1 MSGMRVVTLVLAPL
15 LLVSTACAVQQ
26 QNAKEQQLTVG
37 VVQKQIRAGMSQA
50 EVAEALGSPNIV
62 TRDSDGKE
70 AWIYDK
76 IGTEA
81 SYASSGGGG
90 SILILSASHSTSVSQ
105 TTQRTLTVIIKFGAD
120 GRVESFT
127 YHASKF

>member
-1 MSGMRVVTLVLAPL
+1 MGRIRVTAPAWMGL
-15 LLVSTACAVQQ
+15 LLLLAACAVQQ
-26 QNAKEQQLTVG
+26 GPKEQQLTVG

-62 TRDSDGKE
+62 TRDSDGRE

-81 SYASSGGGG
+81 SYSSSGGGG
-90 SILILSASHSTSVSQ
+90 SILILSASHATSVSQ

-120 GRVESFT
+120 QRVESFT

>member
-1 MSGMRVVTLVLAPL
+1 MRVATLILAPL

-26 QNAKEQQLTVG
+26 QGPKEQQLTVG

-62 TRDSDGKE
+62 TRDSDGRE

-76 IGTEA
+76 IGTQA
-81 SYASSGGGG
+81 SYSSAGGGG
-90 SILILSASHSTSVSQ
+90 SILILSASHSSSVSQ